1 MYLFLRNGR
10 IAPGNDR
17 EAIEWAVGI
26 TEQVN
31 QITGLGIGLYTT
43 VFSPEAGTLSWGSF
57 VPDLAT
63 LEAAGDKLQA
73 DDSFQS
79 NVAKG
84 AKLGMGGLDD
94 SLLQVLHGDP
104 DPAAAVQYVS
114 TVQSVCANGNFSRG
128 VEVGIEIAKRADAAT
143 GTSTMFALALTGIYG
158 GVGWLTAYPD
168 VQAMEASQQALN
180 ADQKFLAYVDKEA
193 SDAYVSDAGATQQ
206 RIWRRIV

>member
-1 MYLFLRNGR
+1 MYLFLRSGR
-10 IAPGNDR
+10 VAPGNDR
-17 EAIEWAVGI
+17 AAIEWAVGI

-31 QITGLGIGLYTT
+31 QITGLGVGLYAA

-57 VPDLAT
+57 VPDLAA

-73 DDSFQS
+73 DDAFQD

-84 AKLGMGGLDD
+84 VKLGMGGLDD
-94 SLLQVLHGDP
+94 SLLQVLHGEP
-104 DPAAAVQYVS
+104 DPNAPAQYVS
-114 TVQSVCANGNFSRG
+114 TVQSVCANGNFAHG

-143 GTSTMFALALTGIYG
+143 GTKTLFVLGSTGVYG

-168 VQAMEASQQALN
+168 IQTLEASEQALT
-180 ADQKFLAYVDKEA
+180 ADPDFLAYVDKEA
-193 SDAYVSDAGATQQ
+193 ATAYVPDAAATQQ

>member
-10 IAPGNDR
+10 VAPGNDR
-17 EAIEWAVGI
+17 KAMEWAVGI

-31 QITGLGIGLYTT
+31 QITGLGVGLYAS

-57 VPDLAT
+57 VPDLAA

-73 DDSFQS
+73 DDAFQD

-84 AKLGMGGLDD
+84 QKLGMSGLDD
-94 SLLQVLHGDP
+94 TLLQVLHGEP
-104 DPAAAVQYVS
+104 DPAATVQYVS
-114 TVQSVCANGNFSRG
+114 AVQSVCANGNFARG

-143 GTSTMFALALTGIYG
+143 GTSTLFVLGSTGVYG
-158 GVGWLTAYPD
+158 GVGWLTGYPD
-168 VQAMEASQQALN
+168 IQTLEASQQALN
-180 ADQKFLAYVDKEA
+180 ADPKFLEYVDREAGSAYVA
-193 SDAYVSDAGATQQ
+193 DAGATQQ